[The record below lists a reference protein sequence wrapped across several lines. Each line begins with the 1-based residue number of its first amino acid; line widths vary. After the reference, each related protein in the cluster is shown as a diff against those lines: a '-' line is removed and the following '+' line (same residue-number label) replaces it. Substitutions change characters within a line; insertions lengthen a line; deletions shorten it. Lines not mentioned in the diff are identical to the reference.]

1 MSFTLTQNR
10 YIMSLGIVFKGPE
23 GIVLAADSRVT
34 INAEKRISDT
44 HRLLLPSTFDNATKL
59 LKVNGHDYVGA
70 VTYGLGAIGINEP
83 RTAHSFLPE
92 FEVAL
97 SRKEKKRFSVE
108 EFSKELSDFFMGQWK
123 EMMPPDYKND
133 PLIFL
138 IGGYDEGAPY
148 GKVFQM
154 ILPYEPAPQEQ
165 SAGQGVFGITWGGQ
179 HEILTRILS
188 GYDPN
193 LTLVVKDKLNLS
205 DEQKKDLDQ
214 FLQPVFNLPIP
225 YQFLPLQDC
234 VDLSI
239 FLIRTT
245 IELQKWMIG
254 IRGVGG
260 VIDVATITR
269 TGGFQYV
276 QRKEIKGD
284 RYA

>member
-1 MSFTLTQNR
+1 
-10 YIMSLGIVFKGPE
+10 MSLGIVFKGPE

-34 INAEKRISDT
+34 INAERMINDKEKMI
-44 HRLLLPSTFDNATKL
+44 LPSTFDNATKL
-59 LKVNGHDYVGA
+59 LKVNGHDHVGA
-70 VTYGLGAIGINEP
+70 VTYGLGVIGLAEP

-97 SRKEKKRFSVE
+97 SKKAKKRFSVE
-108 EFSKELSDFFMGQWK
+108 EFSKELSDFFMAQWK
-123 EMMPPDYKND
+123 ETMPADYKGD

-138 IGGYDEGAPY
+138 VGGYDEGAAY
-148 GKVFQM
+148 GRVFQV
-154 ILPYEPAPQEQ
+154 IVPYQPIPQEQ
-165 SAGQGVFGITWGGQ
+165 SSGNGVFGITWGGQ
-179 HEILTRILS
+179 YEILTRLLS

-193 LTLVVKDKLNLS
+193 LTNAVKDRLKLSN
-205 DEQKKDLDQ
+205 EQKQDLDQ
-214 FLQPVFNLPIP
+214 FLGPVFNLPIP

-269 TGGFQYV
+269 TDGFHYV

-284 RYA
+284 RNG

>member
-1 MSFTLTQNR
+1 
-10 YIMSLGIVFKGPE
+10 MSLGIVFKGPE

-34 INAEKRISDT
+34 INAERQVSAT
-44 HRLLLPSTFDNATKL
+44 HNVILPSTFDNATKL
-59 LKVNGHDYVGA
+59 LKVNGHDYIGA
-70 VTYGLGAIGINEP
+70 VTYGLGAIGQNEP

-92 FEVAL
+92 FEVEL
-97 SRKEKKRFSVE
+97 SKKDKKRFSVE
-108 EFSKELSDFFMGQWK
+108 EFSKELSDFFMGQWQ
-123 EMMPPDYKND
+123 EVMPKDYKAD

-148 GKVFQM
+148 GKVFQVT
-154 ILPYEPAPQEQ
+154 IPYEPAPKEQ

-179 HEILTRILS
+179 YEILNRILA
-188 GYDPN
+188 GFDPN
-193 LTLVVKDKLNLS
+193 VTLAVKDKLQLT
-205 DEQKKDLDQ
+205 DAQKQELEE
-214 FLQPVFNLPIP
+214 FLGPIFNLPIP

-245 IELQKWMIG
+245 IEMQKWMIG

-269 TGGFQYV
+269 TDGFRYV

-284 RYA
+284 RNG